1 MRTISLCA
9 IAAAMVAIGVGV
21 WTVSTSTPAVPS
33 VGQGF
38 DPSQMMTN
46 AKGLAT
52 AKLVD
57 YTFVFH

>member
-9 IAAAMVAIGVGV
+9 IAVAVVAIGVTV
-21 WTVSTSTPAVPS
+21 WTGSTGTPVAPS
-33 VGQGF
+33 VGQGV

-46 AKGLAT
+46 VRGLAP

-57 YTFVFH
+57 FTFVFD

>member
-21 WTVSTSTPAVPS
+21 WTASTSTHAVPS
-33 VGQGF
+33 VGQGV

-46 AKGLAT
+46 AKGLAP

-57 YTFVFH
+57 FTFVFD

>member
-9 IAAAMVAIGVGV
+9 IAVAVIAIGLGV
-21 WTVSTSTPAVPS
+21 WTTSNSTHAVPS
-33 VGQGF
+33 VGQGI

-46 AKGLAT
+46 VRGLAT
-52 AKLVD
+52 AELVD

>member
-9 IAAAMVAIGVGV
+9 IAAAMVAIGVTV
-21 WTVSTSTPAVPS
+21 WAGAASTPVAPA
-33 VGQGF
+33 VGQGI

-46 AKGLAT
+46 ARGLAP

-57 YTFVFH
+57 FTFVFD